1 MNVRKI
7 NIDFFKDILFPS
19 RCGICECLL
28 DSEGLCPD
36 CWSKIRWISEPRC
49 CICGQ
54 PFTTEMESVDFVCAQ
69 CASKKPYFDKAVSV
83 FVYDD
88 FSKKIILKF
97 KHSDATYLAKMLTQW
112 MFRAATLE
120 IESSDLII
128 PVPIHFTK
136 RLKRKYN
143 QSELL
148 AKKISD
154 ISNVKYEP
162 RILDKIKQTSPQE
175 GLSGNQRRK
184 NVIGSFGVN
193 EKYKHLLENKRILL
207 IDDVFTTGSTVNEC
221 AKVLKKHSAKEIIV
235 LTIARVIV

>member
-1 MNVRKI
+1 MNERKI
-7 NIDFFKDILFPS
+7 NIDFFKDVLFPS
-19 RCGICECLL
+19 KCGICECMLEK
-28 DSEGLCPD
+28 EGLCPD
-36 CWSKIRWISEPRC
+36 CWSKIRWISKPKCR
-49 CICGQ
+49 ICGQ
-54 PFTTEMESVDFVCAQ
+54 PFTTEMDLLDSVCAQ
-69 CASKKPYFDKAVSV
+69 CSSKKPYFDKAISV

-97 KHSDATYLAKMLTQW
+97 KHSDATYLAEMLAKW

-148 AKKISD
+148 AQKISE
-154 ISNVKYEP
+154 ISGVKYEP
-162 RILDKIKQTSPQE
+162 RILKKIKQTSPQE

-184 NVIGSFGVN
+184 NVIGSFGIN
-193 EKYKHLLENKRILL
+193 EKYEHLLKNKRILL

-221 AKVLKKHSAKEIIV
+221 AKVLKKHGTKEIFV
-235 LTIARVIV
+235 LTIAKVVI